1 MTVAGLIDL
10 YDRPTNIQRK
20 LNLKM
25 YKYILIYLHDSSDIN
40 SIWLK
45 KSIAS
50 IQNSYIDT
58 IFETEPISLSA
69 HFSRIFFIL

>member
-25 YKYILIYLHDSSDIN
+25 YKYILIYLHDSSEKPYIAG
-40 SIWLK
+40 K
-45 KSIAS
+45 PIAS
-50 IQNSYIDT
+50 IQNSYVDT
-58 IFETEPISLSA
+58 IFEKEPNSLSA
-69 HFSRIFFIL
+69 HFSRISFLIS